1 MTLVTFCCQ
10 RIIVNIYHEIHE
22 IQSILI
28 DKPNHTIQRII
39 NISNIYLCFLTLI
52 LSNYH
57 IIIIEFLSCIL
68 VNIVV
73 DLVVVNIVVD
83 LVVINIVIAIK
94 SSIIFLFSVIILLLC
109 VNLII
114 VVILLICA
122 ILNVSILKV
131 LLCHF
136 DVVLHQ

>member
-39 NISNIYLCFLTLI
+39 NISNIYPCFLTLI

-68 VNIVV
+68 VN
-73 DLVVVNIVVD
+73 LVVNLVVD

-114 VVILLICA
+114 VVILLICT
-122 ILNVSILKV
+122 IPNISILKV